1 MTQKNQ
7 PKRRNP
13 WVPRLIGLFWI
24 IFLLGAAAV
33 FGILYGTSLGLFGAL
48 PDVKDLENP
57 DINVASEIYSAD
69 GKLIDRFEKE
79 KRIPVTYAELPEHLL
94 QALYAREDI
103 RYHEHSGIDG
113 ESLLRA
119 AYTMGKDGGGS
130 TITQQLA
137 KQLFTG
143 VRANSKLERVKQKL
157 KEWVVSVQ
165 LEKRYTKEEIITM
178 YLNKFDFIYRANGI
192 QTAAQTYYQKDVKDL
207 TVDESAVLISM
218 LKNPVLFN
226 PVDHPEASIHERNVV
241 MNQMMKYGFINNAEY
256 NELKDKP
263 LNLNFKMLDSSIKE
277 TYSAYFKYTMKKE
290 LEKYFEE
297 YDKKY
302 GVHYDLYRDGLK
314 IYTSIDSR
322 MQKMGED
329 AIKKH
334 LVGTQQRFFSSQKGR
349 PTAPFYNITKAKAD
363 EIFQTGMR
371 RTLRYSAMK
380 AQGLSDEEILAEF
393 EKPRDSVQYFT
404 WDGREY
410 KKNVSWMDSIKY
422 HRHIIQAGL
431 MAMDPKDGTI
441 KAWVGGIDWDFFK
454 FDHVKQAQR
463 QVGST
468 FKPFVYATAIHQM
481 NYTPCHKVSNDRFKA
496 GKWEP
501 ENAGYGYG
509 GYLSLRE
516 ALAKSVNMVSAR
528 LISESGP
535 GAVIQLAK
543 DLGVKS
549 DIPENLTIALGSSD
563 ITLYEMVGAYSTFA
577 NQGIYIEPEIV
588 LSVEDKNGKIIK
600 DFEPITREVLSEDV
614 AFTMI
619 DLMEGVIE
627 IGTGRGIRSY
637 GITAEVAGKTGTTN
651 EGSDSWFIG
660 LTPNLVTGV
669 WVGNEDRAAHF
680 AGWDSQGAKMALP
693 IWGHFMKSVYDQ
705 GAKFGVRQSDTFEKP
720 AGIDE
725 RWDCSSL
732 QGFYNFGRVG
742 HMQDSRPDQERTEV
756 PRERSVNEMLASDLD
771 TIDFGN

>member
-1 MTQKNQ
+1 MKQNNQ
-7 PKRRNP
+7 TKRKNP
-13 WVPRLIGLFWI
+13 WIWRFIAVVWI
-24 IFLLGAAAV
+24 VLLLAV
-33 FGILYGTSLGLFGAL
+33 GSVAGILFGTSQGMFGEL
-48 PDVKDLENP
+48 PDVQQLENP
-57 DINVASEIYSAD
+57 EINVASEIYSSD
-69 GKLIDRFEKE
+69 GILIDKFEKE
-79 KRIPVTYAELPEHLL
+79 KRIPVSFQELPPHLL
-94 QALYAREDI
+94 QALYAREDV
-103 RYHEHSGIDG
+103 RYFTHSGIDG
-113 ESLLRA
+113 ESILRA
-119 AYTMGKDGGGS
+119 VYTMGKDGGGS

-143 VRANSKLERVKQKL
+143 VRANSKIERVKQKL
-157 KEWVVSVQ
+157 KEWVVAVQ
-165 LEKRYTKEEIITM
+165 LEKKYTKEEILTM

-192 QTAAQTYYQKDVKDL
+192 QTAAQTYFQKDVKDL
-207 TVDESAVLISM
+207 TVDESALLISM

-226 PVDHPEASIHERNVV
+226 PVDHPEASTHERNVV
-241 MNQMMKYGFINNAEY
+241 LSQMLKYGYINNAEF
-256 NELKDKP
+256 NEYKDKP
-263 LNLNFKMLDSSIKE
+263 LGLNFKMLTSSIKE
-277 TYSAYFKYTMKKE
+277 TYSAYFKHTMRKE
-290 LEKYFEE
+290 LEKYFED
-297 YDKKY
+297 YAKTY

-314 IYTSIDSR
+314 IYTTIDSR
-322 MQKMGED
+322 MQRMGEQ

-334 LVGTQQRFFSSQKGR
+334 LVGIQQRFFATQKGR

-380 AQGLSDEEILAEF
+380 AKGMSEEEILAEF

-404 WDGREY
+404 WDGLKY
-410 KKNVSWMDSIKY
+410 HKNVSWMDSIKY
-422 HRHIIQAGL
+422 HRHIVQAGL
-431 MAMDPKDGTI
+431 MSMDPRDGTI

-454 FDHVKQAQR
+454 FDHVKQAKR

-501 ENAGYGYG
+501 QNAGYGYG
-509 GYLSLRE
+509 GFLSLRE

-535 GAVIQLAK
+535 KAVIQLAE

-549 DIPENLTIALGSSD
+549 EIPENLTIALGSAD
-563 ITLYEMVGAYSTFA
+563 LTLYEMVGAYSTFA
-577 NQGIYIEPEIV
+577 NQGIYIEPELV

-600 DFEPITREVLSEDV
+600 DFEPVTREVVSEDV
-614 AFTMI
+614 AYTMI

-627 IGTGRGIRSY
+627 IGTGRGVRSY

-680 AGWDSQGAKMALP
+680 PGWDSQGAKMALP

-705 GAKFGVRQSDTFEKP
+705 GSKLGVLQSDKFEKP
-720 AGIDE
+720 SGIDE

-732 QGFYNFGRVG
+732 QGFYNFGRIG
-742 HMQDSRPDQERTEV
+742 DMEGNKPTRMQVIQQRERT
-756 PRERSVNEMLASDLD
+756 VNEMLSTDLD